1 MRGIM
6 LAFTIGLM
14 MSIISLAQ
22 NIAPVDPAK
31 AAKAQEILKQ
41 ARGAIGDEAKLKA
54 LRTLSATGSF
64 RRTNGGIELNG
75 EIELDLILPDK
86 VRAAA
91 ISTLG
96 TVRATL
102 ITAINGEKVWQE
114 FVSNM
119 GMMGGGNNSQGQER
133 LQNLV
138 RADLTRWVLCLL
150 VTGPS
155 SMPLEY
161 SYVGEAQAPSGKAD
175 VIDVTGPNRFSTRLF
190 FDQKTH
196 RLLMLSYRGRQP
208 MLRRGIP
215 GGRQGQPN
223 PPVTVP
229 EEQEKRSKEINDASE
244 RPALVETRWMFAE
257 YKEVNS
263 LNLPHRVTKSEAGT
277 PNEEWVINKYKINSQ
292 IKPEKFEKK

>member
-1 MRGIM
+1 MRGTM
-6 LAFTIGLM
+6 LALTIGLM
-14 MSIISLAQ
+14 MTIISLAQ
-22 NIAPVDPAK
+22 NVAPVDPAN

-41 ARGAIGDEAKLKA
+41 AREAIGDEAKLKA

-64 RRTNGGIELNG
+64 RRTDGGIELNG

-91 ISTLG
+91 ITTMG

-119 GMMGGGNNSQGQER
+119 GVMGGGNSPQGQER

-138 RADLTRWVLCLL
+138 RADLTRWILCLL

-161 SYVGEAQAPSGKAD
+161 NYAGEAQAPSGKAD
-175 VIDVTGPNRFSTRLF
+175 VIDVTGANRFSTRLF
-190 FDQKTH
+190 FDQKTQ

-208 MLRRGIP
+208 MLRRGVP

-223 PPVTVP
+223 PPVTPP
-229 EEQEKRSKEINDASE
+229 EEQEKRSKETNEATD
-244 RPALVETRWMFAE
+244 RPTLVEMRWMLAD
-257 YKEVNS
+257 YKEVGGI
-263 LNLPHRVTKSEAGT
+263 NLPHRVTKSEAGT
-277 PNEEWVINKYKINSQ
+277 PNEEWVIDKYKINPQ